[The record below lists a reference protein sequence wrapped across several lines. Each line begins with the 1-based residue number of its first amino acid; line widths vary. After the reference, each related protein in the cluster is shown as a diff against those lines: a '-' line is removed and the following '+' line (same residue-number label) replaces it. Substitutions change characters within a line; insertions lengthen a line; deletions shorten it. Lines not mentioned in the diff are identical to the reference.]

1 VTVSTIPAHSL
12 LNRSP
17 RWRETRHTSESYQMG
32 RTLGKVD
39 DAWEFGQVL
48 SVVMKF
54 VNLKEV
60 LYIF

>member
-1 VTVSTIPAHSL
+1 
-12 LNRSP
+12 
-17 RWRETRHTSESYQMG
+17 MG